1 MNTLLNYLIE
11 ANLGLIFFYSLY
23 WLLLRNENQFR
34 FKRVYLLC
42 SLIASLLFPV
52 ISIPSYGTQLIPSLS
67 NTTAVHWLPE
77 ITIYANSELQS
88 SSTTQLSIWHW
99 IAYLYLA
106 GLIVFFVLFIIRI
119 RALIILFKTSRK
131 YSWKNYQVAESERAH
146 GSFSFFHFIFLGR
159 ASELNDQEK
168 EEVLIH
174 EEVHVQ
180 QYHSFDII
188 LTNMLGIVFWFNP
201 ILLLYRN
208 SLVHIHEFEADAR
221 SVEGRDMNAY
231 CSLLAKVALQSNGY
245 VLANHF
251 TNSLTIKRIYMM
263 KTVRKKIKQWK
274 VAASIIAVLLI
285 FFVVACQDQ
294 VMQDIQTIT
303 DNSSAATLLPANVE
317 AELIKLKIANP
328 KSEYVVL
335 EMNEE
340 GKKKLEEL
348 DKNEEFSKK
357 LISMSVIKNAD
368 QSFVILQKGDKT
380 NQLSEMTAK
389 DGEIFT
395 IVEESATPEGGFP
408 VLYEYIAANL
418 KYPQEARMKGIEGKV
433 FIEFTVNKDGT
444 LQDIQAVKGIGA
456 GCDTEAIRVMNGSPK
471 WIPASQRG
479 KAVRQRMVLPINF
492 ALNSTTPASI
502 SVGEVSRKDFEF
514 TPSINKKIENGVLY
528 LSGEVKY
535 QDGSPLP
542 GTNIVIDGTTV
553 GTITSLDGTFQLK
566 SPVTSGKLVFSFVGF
581 KTKEV
586 TF

>member
-11 ANLGLIFFYSLY
+11 ANLGLIFFYTLY
-23 WLLLRNENQFR
+23 WLLLRNENQFG
-34 FKRVYLLC
+34 FKRIYLLG

-67 NTTAVHWLPE
+67 NTTAVYWLPE
-77 ITIYANSELQS
+77 ITIYANSEVPSL
-88 SSTTQLSIWHW
+88 STTQLSVWHW
-99 IAYLYLA
+99 ITFFYLA
-106 GLIVFFVLFIIRI
+106 GLIVFFVMFLIRVS
-119 RALIILFKTSRK
+119 ALIILFKASRK
-131 YSWKNYQVAESERAH
+131 YSWKNYQVAESQKIH

-159 ASELNDQEK
+159 ASELNDHEK
-168 EEVLIH
+168 EEILIH

-180 QYHSFDII
+180 QFHSFDII
-188 LTNMLGIVFWFNP
+188 LTNMMGIVFWFNP
-201 ILLLYRN
+201 IVLLYRN

-221 SVEGRDMNAY
+221 SVEGRDVNAY

-251 TNSLTIKRIYMM
+251 TNSLTLKRIHMM

-294 VMQDIQTIT
+294 VMKDIQNIT

-328 KSEYVVL
+328 KSEYIVL

-348 DKNEEFSKK
+348 EKNEEFSKK
-357 LISMSVIKNAD
+357 LISMSVIKNDD

-433 FIEFTVNKDGT
+433 FVEFTVNKDGT

-456 GCDTEAIRVMNGSPK
+456 GCDTEAVRVLNGSPK

-479 KAVRQRMVLPINF
+479 KAVRQRMVLPISF
-492 ALNSTTPASI
+492 VLNSNTPASI
-502 SVGEVSRKDFEF
+502 SVGEVARKDFEF
-514 TPSINKKIENGVLY
+514 TPSINKRVENGVVY

-553 GTITSLDGTFQLK
+553 GTITSLDGTFQLT

-581 KTKEV
+581 TTKEV
-586 TF
+586 SF

>member
-1 MNTLLNYLIE
+1 MNALLNYLIE
-11 ANLGLIFFYSLY
+11 ANLALIFFFTLY
-23 WLLLRNENQFR
+23 WLLFRNENQFG

-52 ISIPSYGTQLIPSLS
+52 ISIPIYGTQLIPSLS

-88 SSTTQLSIWHW
+88 SSTTQLDIWHW
-99 IAYLYLA
+99 ITYIYLA
-106 GLIVFFVLFIIRI
+106 GLFAFFVLFLIRI
-119 RALIILFKTSRK
+119 SALVTLFKTSRK
-131 YSWKNYQVAESERAH
+131 YTWKNYQVAESDRAH

-180 QYHSFDII
+180 QFHSFDII
-188 LTNMLGIVFWFNP
+188 LTNILGIVFWFNP
-201 ILLLYRN
+201 IILSYRN

-221 SVEGRDMNAY
+221 SVEGRDVNAY

-294 VMQDIQTIT
+294 VIQDIQTIT

-328 KSEYVVL
+328 KSEYIVL

-479 KAVRQRMVLPINF
+479 KVVRQRMVLPISF
-492 ALNSTTPASI
+492 KLNASPGNTF
-502 SVGEVSRKDFEF
+502 SVGEVSRKDLVF
-514 TPSINKKIENGVLY
+514 TPTISKKIENGVL
-528 LSGEVKY
+528 LLTGTVKD
-535 QDGSPLP
+535 QEGFPLP
-542 GTNIVIDGTTV
+542 GTNIVISGTTV
-553 GTITSLDGTFQLK
+553 GTVTSLDGTFQLK
-566 SPVTSGKLVFSFVGF
+566 SPVTSGNLVFSFVGYE
-581 KTKEV
+581 TKEIN
-586 TF
+586 F